1 MATKKKTSQ
10 KPFANQRWAFFGN
23 FAVWPTYHGG
33 SPGEVAHRRGARVQE
48 TLDEKVDVVV
58 FGDLKGTGR
67 AEAKKKAEK
76 LVAPGGKKPKLT
88 ILDEASYRSMVAIDL
103 KGKRFAFVGGFD
115 FSPEGP
121 ELLVKMAEAAGAGAG
136 EIDED
141 LDYLVVGPRRG
152 PSKVALQ
159 NKAAKLVEE
168 GAEIVSLDEA
178 AFLELV
184 RVDKPKKSAAG
195 GGLDFPSFV
204 NQLSGFMDQK
214 RMGRALDMLRSDRF
228 KLFSN
233 HDAEHLVG
241 VVRSQTG
248 AGSVY
253 ASWLKP
259 DGTYGCA
266 EPSLSACMGLQGAVC
281 KHLLVLVIGLVRTGQ
296 ISPDQALQWLST
308 ASRKGPKVDTKL
320 CAQTF
325 VQYKGV
331 EAGTVDWRPTE
342 TIPEDFYAM

>member
-1 MATKKKTSQ
+1 MATKKAAQ
-10 KPFANQRWAFFGN
+10 KKQFSNQRFAFFGE
-23 FAVWPTYHGG
+23 FSLWPTYHGG
-33 SPGEVAHRRGARVQE
+33 SPADVAKRRGARVQD

-58 FGDLKGTGR
+58 FGDLRGTGR
-67 AEAKKKAEK
+67 SEAKKKAEK
-76 LVAPGGKKPKLT
+76 LLAAGGKKPKLT
-88 ILDEASYRSMVAIDL
+88 VLDEAAYRALVAIDL

-121 ELLVKMAEAAGAGAG
+121 ELLVKMAEAAGGKAG

-159 NKAAKLVEE
+159 NKAAKLNEA
-168 GAEIVSLDEA
+168 GAEIVSLDEH

-184 RVDKPKKSAAG
+184 RVDKPKKTS

-214 RMGRALDMLRSDRF
+214 KMGRALDMLRSDRF

-259 DGTYGCA
+259 GGSYGCA
-266 EPSLSACMGLQGAVC
+266 EPSLSPCMGLQGQVC

-296 ISPDQALQWLST
+296 LAPALAMEWLRT
-308 ASRKGPKVDTKL
+308 ASRKRPQVDNKL

>member
-58 FGDLKGTGR
+58 FGDLSGTGR

-76 LVAPGGKKPKLT
+76 LVAAGGKKPKLT

-121 ELLVKMAEAAGAGAG
+121 ELLVKMARPPERAP
-136 EIDED
+136 ERSTKTSITWWWS
-141 LDYLVVGPRRG
+141 RRG

-168 GAEIVSLDEA
+168 GAEIVLTRRGRISRAGARRQAKKARRAVGSTSLLRESALRLHGSEA
-178 AFLELV
+178 HRPCA
-184 RVDKPKKSAAG
+184 RHAA
-195 GGLDFPSFV
+195 
-204 NQLSGFMDQK
+204 Q
-214 RMGRALDMLRSDRF
+214 RS
-228 KLFSN
+228 L
-233 HDAEHLVG
+233 
-241 VVRSQTG
+241 
-248 AGSVY
+248 
-253 ASWLKP
+253 
-259 DGTYGCA
+259 
-266 EPSLSACMGLQGAVC
+266 
-281 KHLLVLVIGLVRTGQ
+281 
-296 ISPDQALQWLST
+296 QALQQSRRR
-308 ASRKGPKVDTKL
+308 ASRRSGPQSDRRGLRVREL
-320 CAQTF
+320 AQARRNLRLRGAEPVSLHGPAGRGLQAPT
-325 VQYKGV
+325 GV
-331 EAGTVDWRPTE
+331 GDRPGAHGTGALPIRRCSG
-342 TIPEDFYAM
+342 